1 MRRFHCLVFVP
12 AAALA
17 LAAMAGCTP
26 TLNWREVR
34 FDQAELVALLPCKP
48 DKGER
53 TVPLAG
59 RQVAL
64 RMQGCDVGGATF
76 AVSYTAWPDA
86 AQADQALANWKA
98 ATLANM
104 QAGEAQEQAF
114 VPPGAVAFANS
125 RRLSATG
132 RRADGEAVTV
142 NAAWFARPR
151 GNGIDLFHAVLYAR
165 RVDAEAASAFF
176 SGIRF
181 P

>member
-1 MRRFHCLVFVP
+1 MRSFHRLVRLP

-17 LAAMAGCTP
+17 LAALAGCAP
-26 TLNWREVR
+26 AFNWREVR
-34 FDQAELVALLPCKP
+34 FDPAELVAMLPCKP

-53 TVPLAG
+53 VVPLAG
-59 RQVAL
+59 RDVAL
-64 RMQGCDVGGATF
+64 RMQGCEVGGATF
-76 AVSYTAWPDA
+76 AVSYAAWPDA
-86 AQADQALANWKA
+86 AQADLALAQWKA

-104 QAGEAQEQAF
+104 QAGEAQEQGF
-114 VPPGAVAFANS
+114 VPPGAVALANA

-132 RRADGEAVTV
+132 RRPDGEAVTL

-151 GNGIDLFHAVLYAR
+151 GNGIDLFHAALYAR
-165 RVDAEAASAFF
+165 RIDAQAAAAFF

>member
-1 MRRFHCLVFVP
+1 MHCLLP

-17 LAAMAGCTP
+17 LAALAGCTP

-34 FDQAELVALLPCKP
+34 LDGADLAALLPCKP

-59 RQVAL
+59 RDVVL
-64 RMQGCDVGGATF
+64 RMQGCDVAGATF
-76 AVSYTAWPDA
+76 AVSYVAWPDA
-86 AQADQALANWKA
+86 GMADQALAQWKA

-104 QAGEAQEQAF
+104 QAGAPQEQAF
-114 VPPGAVAFANS
+114 TPPGAMALGNS
-125 RRLSATG
+125 RRVTATG
-132 RRADGEAVTV
+132 RRANGEPVTM
-142 NAAWFARPR
+142 NGAWFARPR
-151 GNGIDLFHAVLYAR
+151 AGGIDLFHAVLYAQ
-165 RVDAEAASAFF
+165 RVDAEASTAFF

>member
-1 MRRFHCLVFVP
+1 MRRLHRPVSLP

-17 LAAMAGCTP
+17 LAALAGCTP

-86 AQADQALANWKA
+86 AQADHALAQWKA

-104 QAGEAQEQAF
+104 HAGEAQEQPF
-114 VPPGAVAFANS
+114 VPPGAVALAHS

-151 GNGIDLFHAVLYAR
+151 GNGIDLFHAALYAR
-165 RVDAEAASAFF
+165 RVDTEAASAFF